1 MGEVDVFQLDSTHE
15 LYAHMNANYVRLP
28 QLPDFDHYGDMV
40 DALARGDGFITTGE
54 VLLPDFSISGSPDEI
69 TVKAR
74 VQWTFPL
81 AVADIAWGDG
91 EKVSRITPALDTTRA
106 FGGNEFTW
114 RVPARN
120 WKWARLAIWD
130 VAGDGALTNPV
141 WR

>member
-1 MGEVDVFQLDSTHE
+1 
-15 LYAHMNANYVRLP
+15 
-28 QLPDFDHYGDMV
+28 MV
-40 DALARGDGFITTGE
+40 EALAPGDGFITTGE
-54 VLLPDFSISGSPDEI
+54 VLLPDVRISGSPDEI
-69 TVKAR
+69 TVTAR
-74 VQWTFPL
+74 VQWTLPL
-81 AVADIAWGDG
+81 AVADIVWGDG
-91 EKVSRITPALDTTRA
+91 EIVSRITPALDTTRA